1 MYIHLGQNTAVR
13 LSSVIAIFDMENTTT
28 SKKSREFLEKA
39 EITGKIYNVSEEL
52 PKSYVI
58 CEENGD
64 FVVYISPVASSTILK
79 RSNISEYYEQA

>member
-13 LSSVIAIFDMENTTT
+13 LSSVIAVFDMDNTTV

-39 EITGKIYNVSEEL
+39 EKEGQIISVSDEL

-58 CEENGD
+58 CENNGKTE
-64 FVVYISPVASSTILK
+64 VYISPVATSTLL
-79 RSNISEYYEQA
+79 RRTGFSEIVD